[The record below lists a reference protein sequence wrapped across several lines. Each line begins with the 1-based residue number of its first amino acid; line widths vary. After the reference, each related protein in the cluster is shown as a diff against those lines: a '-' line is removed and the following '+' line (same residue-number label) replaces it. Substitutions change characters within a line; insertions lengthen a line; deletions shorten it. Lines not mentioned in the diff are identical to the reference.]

1 MKNLTMVFVTI
12 FTTVIIIAA
21 VAVIK
26 FGMINVSYHTD
37 HYVTTCNGVVVSTED
52 RNVTDSVDFDVEIK
66 KSFNIFSR

>member
-21 VAVIK
+21 VAVVK

-52 RNVTDSVDFDVEIK
+52 KNVTDEVNFDVEIK

>member
-21 VAVIK
+21 VAVVK

-52 RNVTDSVDFDVEIK
+52 KNVTDSVDFDVEIK

>member
-1 MKNLTMVFVTI
+1 MKNLTTVFITMFVTA
-12 FTTVIIIAA
+12 VIIAA
-21 VAVIK
+21 VAVVK

-52 RNVTDSVDFDVEIK
+52 RNVTDSVDFNVEVK